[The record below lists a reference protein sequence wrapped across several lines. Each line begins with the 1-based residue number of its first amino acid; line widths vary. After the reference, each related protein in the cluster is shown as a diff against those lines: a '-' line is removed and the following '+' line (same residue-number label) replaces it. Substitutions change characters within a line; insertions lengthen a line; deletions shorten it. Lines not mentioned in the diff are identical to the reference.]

1 MSSLSELEQDV
12 FQFLSNLAHVRR
24 VDVDATSQ
32 RGKKRLRA
40 VTYVDSDTRENR
52 GRVRTTEEILRERHK
67 SVAFDFQCSTL
78 KDDHERTVGTTTTP

>member
-1 MSSLSELEQDV
+1 MSSLRDLEQDV
-12 FQFLSNLAHVRR
+12 FQFLSNLANVRR

-32 RGKKRLRA
+32 RGKKRLRV
-40 VTYVDSDTRENR
+40 VTYVDSNTRENR

-78 KDDHERTVGTTTTP
+78 KDDHERAVEKTETP